1 MDTENNLSALNA
13 LLTKSKGDVANLL
26 PDEVIELQRL
36 TSKHLAD
43 EFRSIAEKYYPKR
56 PLITALLKEE
66 MHRRRVSQY
75 QLCELLGMKVEYF
88 NKIITGRTKIGMK
101 TANKIRRQLDIDG
114 NYIMDIV

>member
-13 LLTKSKGDVANLL
+13 LLAKSKGDVANLVSN
-26 PDEVIELQRL
+26 EIIELQRL
-36 TSKHLAD
+36 ASKHLAN

-75 QLCELLGMKVEYF
+75 QLCEILGMNAEYF
-88 NKIITGRTKIGMK
+88 NKIITGKTKIGMK
-101 TANKIRRQLDIDG
+101 TANKIRQRLGVDG